1 MKKINKLLAIVTS
14 SLLIILMITSSLV
27 ALATSGLAYS
37 IGGEFHNGADV
48 RKACDYWALCG
59 YKSYYTCEPTYSYV
73 SNANY
78 LNSSIVYFSA
88 HGNQDAIFL
97 LNNIAVSDGY
107 GGWGQIVNIN
117 NYTLSNTK
125 LVVYDACSTASN
137 SDGTGIN
144 LCSTTLNRGADAVLG
159 WTDTIGVDDA
169 FKWQKRFQNHLA
181 LGYTIN
187 ASIKQADRYNDY
199 NNNVNIK
206 SHRLYGN
213 GAVPI
218 KRSRSIINGTDV
230 RPRSLEF
237 KNIELFYNNI
247 DFKALENEIKKCNA
261 TFSIDDYNIT
271 ITSTSSTNKNFVI
284 DLQMIFNGAITNSGY
299 TIIVENNVVTDIVDN
314 TITILKKGKSITQ
327 PIVTDSIVKK
337 AYKEAENEVYKRKD
351 GSTIKSQEGKLFF
364 DCNKGKFFYNVYTVY
379 NYMNTDGLGAFTYS
393 YEISQE

>member
-1 MKKINKLLAIVTS
+1 M
-14 SLLIILMITSSLV
+14 
-27 ALATSGLAYS
+27 
-37 IGGEFHNGADV
+37 
-48 RKACDYWALCG
+48 
-59 YKSYYTCEPTYSYV
+59 
-73 SNANY
+73 
-78 LNSSIVYFSA
+78 
-88 HGNQDAIFL
+88 
-97 LNNIAVSDGY
+97 
-107 GGWGQIVNIN
+107 
-117 NYTLSNTK
+117 
-125 LVVYDACSTASN
+125 
-137 SDGTGIN
+137 
-144 LCSTTLNRGADAVLG
+144 
-159 WTDTIGVDDA
+159 
-169 FKWQKRFQNHLA
+169 
-181 LGYTIN
+181 
-187 ASIKQADRYNDY
+187 
-199 NNNVNIK
+199 
-206 SHRLYGN
+206 
-213 GAVPI
+213 
-218 KRSRSIINGTDV
+218 
-230 RPRSLEF
+230 
-237 KNIELFYNNI
+237 FYNNI